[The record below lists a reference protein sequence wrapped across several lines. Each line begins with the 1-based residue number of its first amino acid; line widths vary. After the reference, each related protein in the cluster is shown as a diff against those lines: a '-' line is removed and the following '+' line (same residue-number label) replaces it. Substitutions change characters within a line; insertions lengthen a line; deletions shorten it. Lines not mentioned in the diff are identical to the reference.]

1 MRSFR
6 SQTVEKAA
14 NDPALRAASASQA
27 YAYSDHEHIMC
38 VLGNV
43 LFTYSLAAPSARYL
57 AACSDVIERLE
68 PPALLLTVIDS
79 RARAPDSAS
88 KAAIRQLVTRHE
100 SRIAGLAY
108 VIEGE
113 GFGAAAIRSALSLIN
128 LAARYRFPQRVTAT
142 AGEAIPWL
150 LEQLPL
156 PLRVSNE
163 PQRLARLVDTVRAEL
178 HQKATPRIG

>member
-1 MRSFR
+1 
-6 SQTVEKAA
+6 
-14 NDPALRAASASQA
+14 
-27 YAYSDHEHIMC
+27 MC

-142 AGEAIPWL
+142 AAEAIPWL

-156 PLRVSNE
+156 ALRVSNE
-163 PQRLARLVDTVRAEL
+163 HQRLTRLVDTVRAEL
-178 HQKATPRIG
+178 QQKAAPRIG